1 MKNAKY
7 QKEQHKPN
15 QPIQKNTEEIWIDIH
30 YVKSLGKFCSL

>member
-15 QPIQKNTEEIWIDIH
+15 QPIQKNTEEIWIDTYIM
-30 YVKSLGKFCSL
+30 

>member
-15 QPIQKNTEEIWIDIH
+15 QPIQKNTEEI
-30 YVKSLGKFCSL
+30 